1 MMHRLIMLILCL
13 SAGAATAQNS
23 NTEAA
28 LQILPKSVQ
37 RAYVD
42 RYLAGNVPRAFAI
55 DSSGHYGWAVGATSL
70 ETARSRALEFCAK
83 TAVTACQL
91 FAEDLSIVWPGHNSS
106 AAAPPP
112 PSITGRGYEFV
123 PDRRYVWHGPQ
134 AARGVYVWSHGRGET
149 DARGHQPQPHVRLF
163 NNAGFDIIRFDR
175 ELAWDE
181 KNRAAGWL
189 REGLAK
195 LRASGYRVIIAG
207 GQSRG
212 AWNSLQMLDTPG
224 RADVVIAISPAA
236 HGTEPGS
243 VALRQGPELW
253 TMLHEAQSPTTRVA
267 FVQFRDDPFADDGDD
282 RAKKFRTLLFP
293 KIAAGLI
300 IDRPEGFKGH
310 GAGAQPKFAEIYGT
324 CLLDFALKPSPPQA
338 C

>member
-112 PSITGRGYEFV
+112 PPKTLFGQEKVYKPPLPPEYFKSPIPADACPPAGEFV
-123 PDRRYVWHGPQ
+123 PF
-134 AARGVYVWSHGRGET
+134 GEPALAKQPFVV
-149 DARGHQPQPHVRLF
+149 DAG
-163 NNAGFDIIRFDR
+163 A
-175 ELAWDE
+175 ELAALLNHE
-181 KNRAAGWL
+181 
-189 REGLAK
+189 
-195 LRASGYRVIIAG
+195 
-207 GQSRG
+207 
-212 AWNSLQMLDTPG
+212 
-224 RADVVIAISPAA
+224 SP
-236 HGTEPGS
+236 P
-243 VALRQGPELW
+243 VLPELEY
-253 TMLHEAQSPTTRVA
+253 T
-267 FVQFRDDPFADDGDD
+267 
-282 RAKKFRTLLFP
+282 
-293 KIAAGLI
+293 
-300 IDRPEGFKGH
+300 
-310 GAGAQPKFAEIYGT
+310 
-324 CLLDFALKPSPPQA
+324 
-338 C
+338 